1 MYQYDTWKFS
11 SACNSK
17 IALNGFHGKEMG
29 KQMDSYKFLLNW
41 RLLTNCIEHELHCNE
56 EIQVRMRLHTPNRE
70 EINILWLFEYFTMK
84 IN

>member
-29 KQMDSYKFLLNW
+29 KQMDSYKFLLN
-41 RLLTNCIEHELHCNE
+41 
-56 EIQVRMRLHTPNRE
+56 
-70 EINILWLFEYFTMK
+70 
-84 IN
+84 